1 MIVSESEASKMVEG
15 DGKGLPLL
23 LVLSVDSGLEFP
35 SSSQSSSLKVKM
47 NPLSKSLINCGFQVR
62 ARLNEAWLESGEVAA
77 SSNPHFG
84 TELAWEVGG
93 QNYDF
98 FPSRLSGH

>member
-1 MIVSESEASKMVEG
+1 MV
-15 DGKGLPLL
+15 
-23 LVLSVDSGLEFP
+23 
-35 SSSQSSSLKVKM
+35 
-47 NPLSKSLINCGFQVR
+47 FQVR

-93 QNYDF
+93 QNYYF
-98 FPSRLSGH
+98 LSLRFSGH

>member
-1 MIVSESEASKMVEG
+1 MVEG

-47 NPLSKSLINCGFQVR
+47 NPLSKYEQLWFPGESAFERGLAGERGGGCLLKPSFWHRTCLGGRR
-62 ARLNEAWLESGEVAA
+62 AKLLL
-77 SSNPHFG
+77 PF
-84 TELAWEVGG
+84 T
-93 QNYDF
+93 
-98 FPSRLSGH
+98 

>member
-1 MIVSESEASKMVEG
+1 MVEG

-47 NPLSKSLINCGFQVR
+47 NPLSKYEQFIVVFR
-62 ARLNEAWLESGEVAA
+62 
-77 SSNPHFG
+77 
-84 TELAWEVGG
+84 
-93 QNYDF
+93 
-98 FPSRLSGH
+98 

>member
-1 MIVSESEASKMVEG
+1 MG
-15 DGKGLPLL
+15 R
-23 LVLSVDSGLEFP
+23 
-35 SSSQSSSLKVKM
+35 LKTLIAGFCTDWRAKEM

-98 FPSRLSGH
+98 FPSRHSGH